1 MEVLDAMAMNLMK
14 LSELDT
20 ECGLSPP
27 DSS

>member
-20 ECGLSPP
+20 ERGFSPP
-27 DSS
+27 DGS